1 MNDSDP
7 DWNGDAPFGNGPD
20 EEFTLDR
27 DQVMI
32 MTIAVEAGMGAAAL
46 GIGYYFDIPFAKSIH
61 LYPPDWFALGIG
73 AISALIAA
81 LIAIFIQRLPFSFTK
96 QLKEDSNRVV
106 SNLLGQCTRP
116 DLIGIA
122 MLAGVG
128 EELLF
133 RGLLQQGLMFAVPE
147 DWLAAGP
154 WIVTAIVALLFGML
168 HSISIPYVVVATIAS
183 VGLSV
188 LLITTGDLLA
198 CILCHGLYDLVL
210 LLVLVKPQEITE
222 EEEE

>member
-20 EEFTLDR
+20 EEITLDR
-27 DQVMI
+27 NQVMK

-133 RGLLQQGLMFAVPE
+133 RGLFQQGLMFAVPE

-188 LLITTGDLLA
+188 LFITTGDLLA
-198 CILCHGLYDLVL
+198 CILCHALYDLVL

-222 EEEE
+222 EDEE

>member
-20 EEFTLDR
+20 EEITLDR
-27 DQVMI
+27 NQIMF

-61 LYPPDWFALGIG
+61 LTPPDWFALGIG
-73 AISALIAA
+73 AIAAIVGALMA
-81 LIAIFIQRLPFSFTK
+81 LVAQRLPFAFTK
-96 QLKEDSNRVV
+96 RLKEDSVRVV

-116 DLIGIA
+116 DLVGIA

-133 RGLLQQGLMFAVPE
+133 RGLLQQGLLLAVP
-147 DWLAAGP
+147 DNLVNAGP
-154 WIVTAIVALLFGML
+154 WIVTGIVAILFGML
-168 HSISIPYVVVATIAS
+168 HSISIPYIVVATFAS
-183 VGLSV
+183 VGLSA
-188 LLITTGDLLA
+188 LFITTGDLLA
-198 CILCHGLYDLVL
+198 CIVCHGLYDLVL
-210 LLVLVKPQEITE
+210 LLVLVKPREITE
-222 EEEE
+222 GDEE